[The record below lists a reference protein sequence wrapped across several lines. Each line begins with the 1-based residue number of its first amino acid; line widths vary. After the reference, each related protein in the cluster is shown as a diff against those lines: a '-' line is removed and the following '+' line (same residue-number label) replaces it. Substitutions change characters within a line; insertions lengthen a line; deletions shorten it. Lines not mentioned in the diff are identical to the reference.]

1 MKKLSNR
8 KCSDPLLVDLEEC
21 SGLSL
26 EELQFLGKAGLL
38 CTHLRRI
45 PTERY
50 TLEEWQAG
58 LAVLYDRRIR
68 LSSPE
73 ELRQWLDRP
82 FETMSGKKDPN
93 MHQKKELENP
103 EKTNE
108 LYENALESVS
118 GGMGPAV
125 SAMDETI
132 DQ

>member
-1 MKKLSNR
+1 MDKRTTHTN
-8 KCSDPLLVDLEEC
+8 SDHLLIDLEEC

-38 CTHLRRI
+38 RTHLRQI
-45 PTERY
+45 PMEQY
-50 TLEEWQAG
+50 TLDEWQTG

-82 FETMSGKKDPN
+82 FETMSGKKEPN
-93 MHQKKELENP
+93 MLQKKELANP

-118 GGMGPAV
+118 GGMSPAV
-125 SAMDETI
+125 SPMDETI